1 MSGDGLHDGHR
12 ERMLKKFS
20 EKGID
25 CFVEYEKLEVLLYSV
40 YSRTNTNDISHR
52 LLKRFGSLN
61 GVMNATI
68 SELKEVRGVGE
79 KAALKIR
86 YLGDFYRA
94 LSMEK
99 PKKIILTDTES
110 TVTLCRSFLTFNNS
124 EYMVALF
131 LDNRNTLIG
140 RFDITDCRPNS
151 VGIQIKK
158 LSLKVVESQ
167 CSYVILVHTHIDIPT
182 LPSES
187 DYITTR
193 KIANI
198 LNVLDVKLIDHI
210 IISPKSDYSMRTWG
224 DLKDLW
230 T

>member
-1 MSGDGLHDGHR
+1 MDGDGLHDGHR

-25 CFVEYEKLEVLLYSV
+25 CFEDHEKLEVLLYSV
-40 YSRTNTNDISHR
+40 YSRINTNDISHR
-52 LLKRFGSLN
+52 LLKRFGSLS
-61 GVMNATI
+61 GVMNATV
-68 SELKEVRGVGE
+68 SELKEVEGIGE

-86 YLGDFYRA
+86 YFGDFYRT
-94 LSMEK
+94 LSVEK
-99 PKKIILTDTES
+99 PKRIILTDTES
-110 TVTLCRSFLTFNNS
+110 TVNLCRSFLNFNNS

-131 LDNRNTLIG
+131 LDKKNTLIG

-151 VGIQIKK
+151 VGVQTKK

-167 CSYVILVHTHIDIPT
+167 CSYVILVHTHIDVPT

-198 LNVLDVKLIDHI
+198 LNTLDVELRDHI
-210 IISPKSDYSMRTWG
+210 IISQNSEYSMRTSG

-230 T
+230 A